1 MKKSTIAIGVLVVGI
16 VSVLAI
22 RAYNKK
28 KLDEYFEEEDAFLD
42 ELDSIMEFVNSIDI
56 DTLSEEQKSLY
67 DEVVENASKIIGT
80 GIELDEF
87 EELLNEFKESLGMEL
102 LMVKPMKQQ
111 QNLQQ
116 ISQRILQ
123 NLL

>member
-28 KLDEYFEEEDAFLD
+28 KLDEYFEEEDVFLD

-56 DTLSEEQKSLY
+56 DTLSEEQKALY

-80 GIELDEF
+80 GIALDEF
-87 EELLNEFKESLGMEL
+87 EELLY
-102 LMVKPMKQQ
+102 
-111 QNLQQ
+111 
-116 ISQRILQ
+116 
-123 NLL
+123 

>member
-1 MKKSTIAIGVLVVGI
+1 MKKSKIVIGVLVAGI
-16 VSVLAI
+16 VSVIAI

-42 ELDSIMEFVNSIDI
+42 ELDNVMEFFESIDI
-56 DTLSEEQKSLY
+56 DALSEDQKALY

-87 EELLNEFKESLGMEL
+87 EELLNEFKKSLGME
-102 LMVKPMKQQ
+102 V
-111 QNLQQ
+111 
-116 ISQRILQ
+116 
-123 NLL
+123 

>member
-1 MKKSTIAIGVLVVGI
+1 MKKSTIAIGVLVAGI
-16 VSVLAI
+16 TSIIAI

-28 KLDEYFEEEDAFLD
+28 KLNEYIEEEEAFLD

-56 DTLSEEQKSLY
+56 DTLSEEQKALY

-87 EELLNEFKESLGMEL
+87 EELLNEFKKSLGME
-102 LMVKPMKQQ
+102 V
-111 QNLQQ
+111 
-116 ISQRILQ
+116 
-123 NLL
+123 

>member
-1 MKKSTIAIGVLVVGI
+1 MKKSTITAISVLVAST
-16 VSVLAI
+16 VSIIAI

-28 KLDEYFEEEDAFLD
+28 KLNEYFEEEDAFLD

-56 DTLSEEQKSLY
+56 DTLSEEQKALY

-87 EELLNEFKESLGMEL
+87 EELLNEFKKSLGME
-102 LMVKPMKQQ
+102 V
-111 QNLQQ
+111 
-116 ISQRILQ
+116 
-123 NLL
+123 

>member
-1 MKKSTIAIGVLVVGI
+1 MKKSKIVIGVLVAGI
-16 VSVLAI
+16 VSVIAI

-42 ELDSIMEFVNSIDI
+42 ELDNVMEFVESIDI
-56 DTLSEEQKSLY
+56 DALSEDQNALY

-87 EELLNEFKESLGMEL
+87 EELLNEFKKSLGME
-102 LMVKPMKQQ
+102 V
-111 QNLQQ
+111 
-116 ISQRILQ
+116 
-123 NLL
+123 

>member
-1 MKKSTIAIGVLVVGI
+1 MKKSKIVIGVLVAGI
-16 VSVLAI
+16 VSVIAI

-42 ELDSIMEFVNSIDI
+42 ELDNVMEFVESIDI
-56 DTLSEEQKSLY
+56 DALLEDQKALY

-87 EELLNEFKESLGMEL
+87 EELLNEFKKSLGME
-102 LMVKPMKQQ
+102 V
-111 QNLQQ
+111 
-116 ISQRILQ
+116 
-123 NLL
+123 

>member
-1 MKKSTIAIGVLVVGI
+1 MKKSTIAIGVLIAGI
-16 VSVLAI
+16 TSIIAI

-28 KLDEYFEEEDAFLD
+28 KLNEYIEEEEEFLD

-56 DTLSEEQKSLY
+56 DALSEEQKALY

-87 EELLNEFKESLGMEL
+87 EELLNEFKKSLGME
-102 LMVKPMKQQ
+102 V
-111 QNLQQ
+111 
-116 ISQRILQ
+116 
-123 NLL
+123 

>member
-1 MKKSTIAIGVLVVGI
+1 MKKSKIAIGVLIAGI
-16 VSVLAI
+16 TSIIAI

-28 KLDEYFEEEDAFLD
+28 KLNEYIEEEEAFLD

-56 DTLSEEQKSLY
+56 DTLSEEQKALY

-87 EELLNEFKESLGMEL
+87 EELLNEFKKSLGME
-102 LMVKPMKQQ
+102 V
-111 QNLQQ
+111 
-116 ISQRILQ
+116 
-123 NLL
+123 

>member
-102 LMVKPMKQQ
+102 LMVKPMKQH
-111 QNLQQ
+111 LQMNHL
-116 ISQRILQ
+116 LQ
-123 NLL
+123 KMRSM

>member
-1 MKKSTIAIGVLVVGI
+1 MKKSKIVIGVLVAGI
-16 VSVLAI
+16 VSVIAI

-42 ELDSIMEFVNSIDI
+42 ELDNAMEFVESIDI
-56 DTLSEEQKSLY
+56 DALSEDQKAFY

-87 EELLNEFKESLGMEL
+87 EELLNEFKKSLGME
-102 LMVKPMKQQ
+102 V
-111 QNLQQ
+111 
-116 ISQRILQ
+116 
-123 NLL
+123 